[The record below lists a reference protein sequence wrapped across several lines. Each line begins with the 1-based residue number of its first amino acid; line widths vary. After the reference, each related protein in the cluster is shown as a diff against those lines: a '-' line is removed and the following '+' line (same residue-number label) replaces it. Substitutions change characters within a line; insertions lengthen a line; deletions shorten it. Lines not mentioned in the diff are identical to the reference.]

1 MTIVAGVV
9 RPAATYAPPARTRST
24 TKKKASHR
32 NMDTMIRG
40 LLVLVV
46 PKRQGRYRLG
56 VRTRGSQPRDRGSN
70 PRTGTIHHRSPLDNS
85 PAHRAGLF
93 LVPSPHRAARFRSLC
108 RGPAGAQR
116 KREPARAGPP
126 SGLGDRL

>member
-9 RPAATYAPPARTRST
+9 LPAATYAPPARTRST
-24 TKKKASHR
+24 TIKNASHR

-40 LLVLVV
+40 LLILVV

-70 PRTGTIHHRSPLDNS
+70 PRTGTIHHRSPFDNS

-93 LVPSPHRAARFRSLC
+93 STIPTPCCSVSV
-108 RGPAGAQR
+108 
-116 KREPARAGPP
+116 
-126 SGLGDRL
+126 